1 MNKLK
6 ELKKILDIFN
16 FIRKDEEYQH
26 GVTSEVIFTVKN
38 SNIYFQYKEN
48 FDFLFMYFK
57 KNMFKIF
64 PENVRIEYHHED
76 VLIFFKTVDSVIDYF
91 NILFKTELRKNKLE
105 RIL

>member
-1 MNKLK
+1 
-6 ELKKILDIFN
+6 
-16 FIRKDEEYQH
+16 
-26 GVTSEVIFTVKN
+26 
-38 SNIYFQYKEN
+38 
-48 FDFLFMYFK
+48 
-57 KNMFKIF
+57 MFKIF